1 MKRHMKK
8 QFWLGTACAA
18 VLAAAVADEVKP
30 PPVYYQV
37 PPVLMAPPATS
48 ADEQYVYDQKPLPQ
62 QPMLI
67 TPQQAQEIVDRFRT
81 NYPKLE
87 SPRVLIYVNRDL
99 VDDKAGLK
107 LSSRTEVIETKQG
120 TAASTG
126 TNAPGQSTSDS
137 TVVKNN
143 YSNEPKAATALADRQ
158 TVRDVE
164 RLFGRP
170 LRLAGVILVD
180 EHIASQLIGDRP
192 LQELASGTTGTEAS
206 KDREAISQI
215 ADVAIE
221 VLISSRNVTV
231 QEVSGDKT
239 YTVPDIQATAIRL
252 KDSKIIGQAS
262 ATDVINHNPGFTA
275 RNFGVQ
281 DITEATALALM
292 DDILQTIQ

>member
-1 MKRHMKK
+1 MNNKL
-8 QFWLGTACAA
+8 WLGTACAA
-18 VLAAAVADEVKP
+18 VLVTAAADEVKP

-37 PPVLMAPPATS
+37 PPVLMAPPAAS
-48 ADEQYVYDQKPLPQ
+48 GDQVYVYEQKPLAQ

-81 NYPKLE
+81 NYPKLD
-87 SPRVLIYVNRDL
+87 SPRVLIYVNREL
-99 VDDKAGLK
+99 VDDQAGLK
-107 LSSRTEVIETKQG
+107 LSSREETIETRQG
-120 TAASTG
+120 TAGSAGS
-126 TNAPGQSTSDS
+126 NAPAPGQATSDS
-137 TVVKNN
+137 TVVKNKYYN
-143 YSNEPKAATALADRQ
+143 QNKAVTSLADRQ

-170 LRLAGVILVD
+170 LRLAGVTLVD
-180 EHIASQLIGDRP
+180 EHVAAQLIGDRP
-192 LQELASGTTGTEAS
+192 LQELATGATGAEAS
-206 KDREAISQI
+206 KDREAIGKL
-215 ADVAIE
+215 ADMAIE

-262 ATDVINHNPGFTA
+262 ATDVINRSPGFTA

-281 DITEATALALM
+281 DVTEATALALM